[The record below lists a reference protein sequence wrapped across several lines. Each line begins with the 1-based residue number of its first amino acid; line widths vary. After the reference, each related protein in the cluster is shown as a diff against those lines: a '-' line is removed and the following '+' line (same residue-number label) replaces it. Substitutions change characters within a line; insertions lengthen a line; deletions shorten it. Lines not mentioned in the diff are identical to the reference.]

1 MIVFVDSE
9 SKIRAV
15 GKTSD
20 SSLTSLYIDE
30 TDPSYPFTGWSSV
43 KICCYRVSVTDG
55 IVTMM
60 TPYVDSRML
69 DMVDTM
75 GHQVD
80 ALTPYTETKKGYYK
94 ETEKVFYN
102 VPEGNVLVFFDNYAG
117 QYSVKRVG
125 TKLTVSFTALE
136 KTTNITISVQ

>member
-15 GKTSD
+15 GKTTD
-20 SSLTSLYIDE
+20 ETLTSLFIDE
-30 TDPSYPFTGWSSV
+30 TADSYPFNGWSTA
-43 KICCYRVSVTDG
+43 KICCYKVAVTDG
-55 IVTMM
+55 VVTMM
-60 TPYVDSRML
+60 TPYVDSRNL
-69 DMVDTM
+69 EQIDTM
-75 GHQVD
+75 GHQID

-125 TKLTVSFTALE
+125 SKLTVSFTALE